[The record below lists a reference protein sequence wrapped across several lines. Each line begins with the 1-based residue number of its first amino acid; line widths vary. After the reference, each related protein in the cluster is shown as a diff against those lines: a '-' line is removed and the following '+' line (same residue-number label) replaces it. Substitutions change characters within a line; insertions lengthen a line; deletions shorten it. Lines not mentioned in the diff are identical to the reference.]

1 MHKWYNKKSV
11 FDKEQNKNMWGNI
24 NAVKYYKNSTKHAY
38 EVLHST
44 KHVAGSGVFL
54 HVFLLFL
61 VNKSS
66 RKSHGKPPKSR
77 QRKVWLS
84 LNVLQ

>member
-1 MHKWYNKKSV
+1 
-11 FDKEQNKNMWGNI
+11 MWGNI

-38 EVLHST
+38 EVVHST
-44 KHVAGSGVFL
+44 KHLAGYGVFL
-54 HVFLLFL
+54 HVFLFFL

-66 RKSHGKPPKSR
+66 RKPPKSR
-77 QRKVWLS
+77 RRKVWLS